1 MSKPLAWIKSNKL
14 TTVLIIAIAYLLY
27 KQFQYYIPYT
37 SKGGYGGVE
46 MMYSEAMPPVGGY
59 PSDSVRTDID
69 LASRMVV
76 KNSYFSLLVKNVN
89 ESISSIKSQAESL
102 GGFMVSSS
110 ITTPEGLTNGDI
122 SVRVP
127 KDKLPELENHLR
139 GLSVKVV
146 SESTSGYDV
155 TDQYFDIEE
164 RLATLETT
172 KAKYEQILNSATNVD
187 DILRVTEAIVQIQD
201 QIDSLKG
208 DAQYLKQTSKTALV
222 TVYLSTD
229 ELQLPYAPEQLW
241 RPQVVFKMAVRA
253 LVGLVRLAGTAV
265 IWVAVFGAIWVPLIL
280 LYKHIAKRF
289 KRK

>member
-139 GLSVKVV
+139 GLAVKVV

-155 TDQYFDIEE
+155 TDQRSEE
-164 RLATLETT
+164 R
-172 KAKYEQILNSATNVD
+172 
-187 DILRVTEAIVQIQD
+187 RVGKECR
-201 QIDSLKG
+201 SRW
-208 DAQYLKQTSKTALV
+208 S
-222 TVYLSTD
+222 
-229 ELQLPYAPEQLW
+229 PY
-241 RPQVVFKMAVRA
+241 
-253 LVGLVRLAGTAV
+253 
-265 IWVAVFGAIWVPLIL
+265 
-280 LYKHIAKRF
+280 H
-289 KRK
+289 

>member
-46 MMYSEAMPPVGGY
+46 MMYSEAMPPVGGD

-69 LASRMVV
+69 LANRMVV
-76 KNSYFSLLVKNVN
+76 TNSYFSLLVKNVN

-139 GLSVKVV
+139 GLAVKVV

-187 DILRVTEAIVQIQD
+187 DILRVTEAVVQIQD

-241 RPQVVFKMAVRA
+241 RPPVVFKMAVR
-253 LVGLVRLAGTAV
+253 LLIELTQKAGSA
-265 IWVAVFGAIWVPLIL
+265 IIYLIVFLPVIL
-280 LYKHIAKRF
+280 LGRF
-289 KRK
+289 LYN

>member
-139 GLSVKVV
+139 GLAVKVV

-265 IWVAVFGAIWVPLIL
+265 IWVAVFGAIWVPLAL

>member
-1 MSKPLAWIKSNKL
+1 
-14 TTVLIIAIAYLLY
+14 
-27 KQFQYYIPYT
+27 
-37 SKGGYGGVE
+37 
-46 MMYSEAMPPVGGY
+46 MPPVGGY

-139 GLSVKVV
+139 GLAVKVV

-253 LVGLVRLAGTAV
+253 LVGLVRLAGTGG
-265 IWVAVFGAIWVPLIL
+265 IWGAVFGAIWG
-280 LYKHIAKRF
+280 
-289 KRK
+289 

>member
-139 GLSVKVV
+139 GLAVKVV

-265 IWVAVFGAIWVPLIL
+265 IWVAVFGAIWIPLVL